1 MEKDPRVLR
10 IPGYLNDAEL
20 ARVIRAA
27 DHVVLP
33 YRRVLN
39 SGSAMLALTLGR
51 PVLLPRTPTF
61 EALAEHVGPGWVA
74 LFDGTPDAARLS
86 ALGEEERPAPV
97 DLSWCSWERITE
109 MLSSLWA
116 THPAARSGWAG

>member
-1 MEKDPRVLR
+1 VLDRATADDSRLRVTERFL
-10 IPGYLNDAEL
+10 DDDEL

-39 SGSAMLALTLGR
+39 SGSALLALTLGR

-61 EALAEHVGPGWVA
+61 EALRTRLGAGWVS
-74 LFDGTPDAARLS
+74 LFDAPLQAAEL
-86 ALGEEERPAPV
+86 AAAAVPAEEAP
-97 DLSWCSWERITE
+97 DLSWCDWERVSEQISA
-109 MLSSLWA
+109 LL
-116 THPAARSGWAG
+116 RSGRS